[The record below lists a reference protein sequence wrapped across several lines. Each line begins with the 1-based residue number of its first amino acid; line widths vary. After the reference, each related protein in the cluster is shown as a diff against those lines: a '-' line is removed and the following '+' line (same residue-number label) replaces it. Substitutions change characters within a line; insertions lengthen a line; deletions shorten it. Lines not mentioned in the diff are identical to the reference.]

1 MVLTKKPA
9 ATATTTM
16 RWTKDTNILR
26 CSVYKLCWAQLGCP
40 SHRQWTVATSN
51 SKQIKQKKAA
61 KQWLRRINSVSL
73 SLGSLLFFRRGRR
86 HCCSV
91 FHSVSC
97 IFIITKLR
105 LINRCIGLAHSRS
118 FNVSMRKYCV
128 CVCAFVTKKILYLFL
143 LGLFYGTD
151 VCVFVYECTNHTYI
165 TAFHFNGSNKQL
177 LACWFVSVPFQYS
190 YM

>member
-1 MVLTKKPA
+1 MAQK
-9 ATATTTM
+9 
-16 RWTKDTNILR
+16 N
-26 CSVYKLCWAQLGCP
+26 KLGVTLSRLGF
-40 SHRQWTVATSN
+40 
-51 SKQIKQKKAA
+51 
-61 KQWLRRINSVSL
+61 
-73 SLGSLLFFRRGRR
+73 LFCRRGRR

-91 FHSVSC
+91 FYSVSC

-128 CVCAFVTKKILYLFL
+128 CLCVCNEKNSLFVFAGAFLWHRCVL
-143 LGLFYGTD
+143 